1 MAEIDR
7 QFSNAVPSGE
17 HKTWLERIPAR
28 YWIVG
33 LLLLIMPL
41 FASDFV
47 MYQVFGWSFILGIIA
62 LSLTFLAGYGGMV
75 SLAQMTIAGVAGYMV
90 AIFGDSA
97 ITNISQGAPW
107 YVTIPLALIIT
118 ALFAS
123 AVGWLAVRT
132 DGIYTIMIT
141 LAIAAAFFY
150 FTRQNYE
157 IFNGFSGFNSVHP
170 PQLFGVDWRSPMAF
184 YYLTLF
190 WAVVMYLITVYISRS
205 PFGLALQG
213 VRDNPR
219 RMAALGYSVVAH
231 RVAAYTVAAIPA
243 GIGGI
248 LLTWQSAQI
257 SPGTVGIGPA
267 IDILVV
273 AVIGGMGHPIGAF
286 IGAFIYVILKT
297 FSTDILLAL
306 SLSGERF
313 RLLIGLSFLVIVFF
327 SPDGMLGLWKR
338 FKQWQQR
345 DPFAASSRA
354 RDL

>member
-1 MAEIDR
+1 MARIE
-7 QFSNAVPSGE
+7 QTPSANISSS
-17 HKTWLERIPAR
+17 HKTWLERISAR

-47 MYQVFGWSFILGIIA
+47 LYQVFGWSFILGMIA
-62 LSLTFLAGYGGMV
+62 LSLMFLAGYGGMV

-97 ITNISQGAPW
+97 ITTISQGWPW

-118 ALFAS
+118 ALFA
-123 AVGWLAVRT
+123 AAIGWLAVRT

-150 FTRQNYE
+150 FARQNYE
-157 IFNGFSGFNSVHP
+157 VFNGFSGFNSVHP
-170 PQLFGVDWRSPMAF
+170 PSLFGVDWRAPTAF

-190 WAVVMYLITVYISRS
+190 WAVVLYLATVYLSRS

-297 FSTDILLAL
+297 FSTDILLAVE
-306 SLSGERF
+306 LSGERF
-313 RLLIGLSFLVIVFF
+313 RLLIGLGFLVIVFF
-327 SPDGMLGLWKR
+327 SPDGMLGIWKR
-338 FKQWQQR
+338 FRDWQQR
-345 DPFAASSRA
+345 DPFAASTKA